1 MELYV
6 VKFLEIFFYKWGR
19 LIARQPYLVIGLC
32 LLWTGICCIGFLN
45 ISFNSNPEY
54 SWDTN
59 PERTAEGSQF
69 WGNKDWVSNTFGE
82 NRRLHS
88 LIFSATEGNENILTP
103 SALRLMLKVHQDLS
117 KPLQN
122 VSFND
127 ICYR

>member
-1 MELYV
+1 MKLFV
-6 VKFLEIFFYKWGR
+6 VRFLEIFFYKWGR
-19 LIARQPYLVIGLC
+19 LVARQPYLVIGSC

-59 PERTAEGSQF
+59 PQRTPEGSQF

-82 NRRLHS
+82 NRRIHS
-88 LIFSATEGNENILTP
+88 LIFSATEGKGNILTP

-122 VSFND
+122 VSFNE